1 MRHFLRIISIPSDS
15 INTYSDFISF
25 SKRYDLNSNLIPL
38 IHLPPIISPSISANF
53 KFQSDSINTV
63 EGVDDYKIYIT
74 LNSNLILLIPNDL
87 ALFQLIDTYFKFQS
101 DSINTRMGNTAW
113 NFDGSIL

>member
-1 MRHFLRIISIPSDS
+1 M
-15 INTYSDFISF
+15 
-25 SKRYDLNSNLIPL
+25 
-38 IHLPPIISPSISANF
+38 
-53 KFQSDSINTV
+53 

-101 DSINTRMGNTAW
+101 DSINTQTVIQTITSLW
-113 NFDGSIL
+113 NFKFQSDSINTERILSDCLR